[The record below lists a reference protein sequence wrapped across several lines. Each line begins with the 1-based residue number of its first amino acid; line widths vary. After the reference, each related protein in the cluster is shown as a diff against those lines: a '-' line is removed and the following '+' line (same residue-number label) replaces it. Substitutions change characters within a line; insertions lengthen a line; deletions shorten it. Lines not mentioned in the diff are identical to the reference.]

1 MEAYWRAKRELFDWE
16 GLEAAVINIDDP
28 QGARLAQELQGGPLD
43 VWTVSCEGKPA
54 RLQALDVHYDAQ
66 GLVFTLV
73 EEGERTELRTALIGQ
88 YNVANMLGVLA
99 TLRALQVPLAQ
110 AVQACSGLLP
120 VPGRMECLTAA
131 GQPLVAV
138 DYAHTSDAIEKALQA
153 LRPLAEQRGGQLW
166 CVFGCGGDRDPAKRP
181 LMAQAA
187 ENGADRVVI
196 TSDNPRTEDPK
207 AIIAQVLCGL
217 EQTNGVLVQ
226 ADRALAIAAAVQQA
240 APQDVVLV
248 AGKGH
253 EDYQEING
261 QRTHFSDQEH
271 VQMALD
277 KRVQQ
282 AREGATA

>member
-1 MEAYWRAKRELFDWE
+1 MARPAVITEALA
-16 GLEAAVINIDDP
+16 GLEPIGIRPADLVPAPVALFNALAPMTLDASGVGLFVNIGHNQTELAIGSARGLLFARAFPMGGRQFTEAV
-28 QGARLAQELQGGPLD
+28 ARLAGITLTQADKQKQQEGTIEPGGPLA
-43 VWTVSCEGKPA
+43 E
-54 RLQALDVHYDAQ
+54 
-66 GLVFTLV
+66 
-73 EEGERTELRTALIGQ
+73 
-88 YNVANMLGVLA
+88 
-99 TLRALQVPLAQ
+99 
-110 AVQACSGLLP
+110 
-120 VPGRMECLTAA
+120 
-131 GQPLVAV
+131 
-138 DYAHTSDAIEKALQA
+138 A
-153 LRPLAEQRGGQLW
+153 LRPLAQQRGGQLW

-187 ENGADRVVI
+187 ENGADRVVV

-277 KRVQQ
+277 KRAQQ